1 MMEWLT
7 YVTEYAVV
15 IINVMAL
22 IIIVIGT
29 AEAFING
36 LRVML
41 ASSSGH
47 EKRDVWLRYARWLV
61 IGLTF
66 QLGADVIET
75 AVAPG
80 WDEIGRLGVIA
91 VIRTF
96 LNYFL
101 ERDLTEIRG
110 REREGQKKIV

>member
-1 MMEWLT
+1 MEWLT
-7 YVTEYAVV
+7 LATNYAV
-15 IINVMAL
+15 IIIDVMAL

-29 AEAFING
+29 VEAFVNG

-41 ASSSGH
+41 SSSSGH

-75 AVAPG
+75 AIAPG

-101 ERDLTEIRG
+101 ERDLTEIRQ
-110 REREGQKKIV
+110 REHEGHEKVV